1 MSNGPVWRSVQ
12 PSIVRDFERLG
23 LSGPAALEITGL
35 LGILFCVLLCGAV
48 FWLGIRG
55 MKSVSDRYPAHE
67 LELRFVHS
75 LVPIAAGYL
84 IAHYF
89 SLLVTQGQAMASLI
103 SDPLGTGANLFG
115 TATWQVDWG
124 LVSASIIWYVQVAAL
139 VGGHVSGLAVA
150 HDRALVVYSDAEEA
164 AESQRWM
171 LVVMVTFTCFGLW
184 LLSAVNT

>member
-1 MSNGPVWRSVQ
+1 V
-12 PSIVRDFERLG
+12 
-23 LSGPAALEITGL
+23 
-35 LGILFCVLLCGAV
+35 
-48 FWLGIRG
+48 
-55 MKSVSDRYPAHE
+55 
-67 LELRFVHS
+67 
-75 LVPIAAGYL
+75 
-84 IAHYF
+84 
-89 SLLVTQGQAMASLI
+89 ASLI

-139 VGGHVSGLAVA
+139 VGGQVSGLAVA

-164 AESQRWM
+164 AESQHWM